1 MPETIIQ
8 LMATANYFESTVDR
22 FAAFEGYQELIHMP
36 LESIP
41 NPQSKQEFVCEKIR
55 TVIADYIARMPIA
68 SKVQEIAAE
77 HQNIEE
83 AIKTEILEGIT
94 VTSTTI

>member
-1 MPETIIQ
+1 MSQQLIQ
-8 LMATANYFESTVDR
+8 LTATGNYYESTIDA
-22 FAAFEGYQELIHMP
+22 FATFEGYQELVHLP
-36 LESIP
+36 DGSIP
-41 NPQSKQEFVCEKIR
+41 NPQSKKEFICEKIR
-55 TVIADYIARMPIA
+55 TVIAEYIARMPIA

>member
-1 MPETIIQ
+1 
-8 LMATANYFESTVDR
+8 MATANYFESTVDR

>member
-1 MPETIIQ
+1 MSEKLIQ
-8 LMATANYFESTVDR
+8 LTATGNYYESTIDA
-22 FAAFEGYQELIHMP
+22 FATFEGYQELVHLP

-55 TVIADYIARMPIA
+55 QVIAEYIARMPIS